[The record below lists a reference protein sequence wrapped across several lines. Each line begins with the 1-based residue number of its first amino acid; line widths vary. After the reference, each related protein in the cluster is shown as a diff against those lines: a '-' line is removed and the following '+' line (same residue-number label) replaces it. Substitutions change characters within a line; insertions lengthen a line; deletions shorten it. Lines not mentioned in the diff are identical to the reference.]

1 MSNDRRE
8 GPEAPPRPSGPS
20 GRRPLTLR
28 LVSLAVGGLLV
39 APSLVACGSE
49 HDGSEQTEQTVYCVD
64 GDDQVVDE
72 ALCDESSPHAGS
84 HFLMFAAAGY
94 LVGSRLPTGGGRIS
108 PTDQAARAAAGL
120 SATGRAAG
128 TVVKSG
134 GIGRGSSGSGDGS
147 SGG

>member
-1 MSNDRRE
+1 MT
-8 GPEAPPRPSGPS
+8 ARPAVTP

-39 APSLVACGSE
+39 TPSLAACGSD
-49 HDGSEQTEQTVYCVD
+49 HDGTEQTEQTVYCVD
-64 GDDQVVDE
+64 GNDQVVDE
-72 ALCDESSPHAGS
+72 ALCDESNPGAGS

-94 LVGSRLPTGGGRIS
+94 LIGSRLPAGGSRIA
-108 PTDQAARAAAGL
+108 PTDQAARSAAGL
-120 SATGRAAG
+120 AATGRAAG

-134 GIGRGSSGSGDGS
+134 GIGRGSSGSDGS